1 MTTALY
7 ALAYMNIFRQPD
19 ARVEAS
25 RWLVR
30 NVPSNAKIL
39 VEPSHNT
46 PPMGS
51 YFTKTNFHRD
61 YVNWGGRTRAEAEKE
76 RHDYYHLYTFDTYV
90 YLIADRYDDE
100 EKRRYIAS
108 RLAQVDWIVIDDT
121 YVQWYQ
127 HLAAANPVGNAV
139 VAQHYRDLFDGKL
152 GFELVQT
159 FKVYPTLSRWRI
171 IDDAAEFTFRLFD
184 HPTIFIF
191 KRVPPAG

>member
-1 MTTALY
+1 M
-7 ALAYMNIFRQPD
+7 
-19 ARVEAS
+19 
-25 RWLVR
+25 
-30 NVPSNAKIL
+30 
-39 VEPSHNT
+39 
-46 PPMGS
+46 
-51 YFTKTNFHRD
+51 
-61 YVNWGGRTRAEAEKE
+61 

-127 HLAAANPVGNAV
+127 HLARRQSRGNAV

-159 FKVYPTLSRWRI
+159 FKVYPALSRWRI

-191 KRVPPAG
+191 KRVPPAGWSQLCHFGPPRRVTLRKPSRGEEPSQRRARRGPSTQGGR